1 VDYQSGPERRRPKG
15 SADLIYAHALQVIG
29 YTSDMK
35 SSTKFL
41 FLPITAL
48 TLLSAVLCGS
58 GSTLAGHSNQTGQ
71 SARVGQSVSSSLD
84 KIVECFRKI
93 IILLDND
100 ASLSQEEL
108 ARRVDVGRKI
118 HQEKQELLDDL
129 TQSLTSDLR
138 RAGAARFRERA
149 DSVESFIEYFAKN
162 PALRDVDRL
171 AFSDLADELLAVVI
185 QAERDAGISKS
196 GAHTALQKINDD
208 LKSIQNAY
216 QKEVSRVFSTLGT
229 RGAQP
234 KREKWEDYVKFLK
247 GLFDIEQ
254 VLREYGGAKVEQEPG
269 QEDETTRGARR
280 DSKTEIYGY
289 DLPAKSVVLTF
300 DDGPHSRYTDEILA
314 ALKKY
319 NARALFFNVGKNLGT
334 VNTQNEVKLSANSNV
349 SKRILEAGHLLAN
362 HSYSHPDLTKLSP
375 ADQSREINNTVLL
388 LEKVIG
394 AKPTLFR
401 PPYGAK
407 NSTVRKEVE
416 SLGLKSILWTLD
428 SMDWADPI
436 SESIV
441 QRVLA
446 QVAAAKK
453 GVLLMHDIH
462 KQSAAALPRILEELS
477 KQGYAFMTFDGDK
490 FVPSA
495 PPVQANARSGGA
507 NTQSDQTTTSS
518 EIKRDYYHESWAVI
532 IGINDYQNWPKLRY
546 CVNDANS
553 VEQTLTNQYGFKKSN
568 IIKLLNKDAT
578 RERIVW
584 ALGDQ
589 LADPNRVKKDDRVF
603 VFFAGHGATRK
614 LPSGKELGY
623 LVPVDAEAEAS
634 QAKSISMAQLQEFC
648 ELIPAKHLY
657 FVVDSCYSG
666 LALTRSG
673 GASAKR
679 GNYLEE
685 ITKRMARQILTA
697 GGADQQVADNGPGG
711 HSIFTWTLLQGLQGL
726 ADTDSN
732 GAITASE
739 LGAYISPI
747 VSSVSQQT
755 PAFGN
760 LAGSEGGE
768 FVFELQQESLTETS
782 KQLDEEAVRLNDE
795 LERIQREIAAKR
807 ERNSKL
813 RGKVEEERAKLE
825 ETSQTRSDRPK
836 SRTAQAQEH
845 HNLGLKYYR
854 EKKYDEAVRELEE
867 AVKLDP
873 RNATIINN
881 LGFTLFKFGKYEESI
896 GWLQKAIEID
906 PQRVVAYANLADA
919 YMKLG
924 KIAEARQYYEKYT
937 AIAPNSPTTE
947 NIRKKLEGLKEK

>member
-1 VDYQSGPERRRPKG
+1 
-15 SADLIYAHALQVIG
+15 
-29 YTSDMK
+29 MK
-35 SSTKFL
+35 SSTNSL
-41 FLPITAL
+41 FLPIAAM
-48 TLLSAVLCGS
+48 TLLSAVLCGP
-58 GSTLAGHSNQTGQ
+58 GSALARRSNSTDQAAQ
-71 SARVGQSVSSSLD
+71 VGPSVSSSLD
-84 KIVECFRKI
+84 KIVERFRKI
-93 IILLDND
+93 IILLDDD

-108 ARRVDVGRKI
+108 ARCVDVGRKI

-129 TQSLTSDLR
+129 TQGLTSDLR
-138 RAGAARFRERA
+138 RAAATRFRERA
-149 DSVESFIEYFAKN
+149 DGVESFIEYISNN
-162 PALRDVDRL
+162 PALRDADRL
-171 AFSDLADELLAVVI
+171 AFVDLADELLAVVT
-185 QAERDAGISKS
+185 QEERDASISKS
-196 GAHTALQKINDD
+196 GAHNSLQKINDD
-208 LKSIQNAY
+208 LKSIQSAY
-216 QKEVSRVFSTLGT
+216 QKEVSRVFSVLGT

-234 KREKWEDYVKFLK
+234 KREKWRNYVKFLK
-247 GLFDIEQ
+247 GLFDREQ
-254 VLREYGGAKVEQEPG
+254 LLIQYGRAKAE
-269 QEDETTRGARR
+269 QEDEATRGARH
-280 DSKTEIYGY
+280 DSKNEIYVY
-289 DLPAKSVVLTF
+289 DLPAKSIVLTF
-300 DDGPHSRYTDEILA
+300 DDGPHPRYTDEILA
-314 ALKKY
+314 TLKKY
-319 NARALFFNVGKNLGT
+319 NARALFFDVGKNLGT
-334 VNTQNEVKLSANSNV
+334 VSSQNEVKLSTNSNV
-349 SKRILEAGHLLAN
+349 SKRVLEAGHLLAN

-375 ADQSREINNTVLL
+375 ADQSREISNTLLL

-407 NSTVRKEVE
+407 NAVVRKEVE

-446 QVAAAKK
+446 QVTAAKK

-477 KQGYAFMTFDGDK
+477 KQGYTFMIFDGDR

-495 PPVQANARSGGA
+495 PTVQANARSGAA
-507 NTQSDQTTTSS
+507 NTQGAQTTQTAASD
-518 EIKRDYYHESWAVI
+518 EIKRSYYHESWAVI
-532 IGINDYQNWPKLRY
+532 IGVNDYQNWPKLRY

-553 VEQTLTNQYGFKKSN
+553 IEQILTSQYGFKQSN

-589 LADPNRVKKDDRVF
+589 MADPNRVKKDDRVF

-623 LVPVDAEAEAS
+623 IVPVDAEAEAS

-673 GASAKR
+673 GASAKSA
-679 GNYLEE
+679 NYLEE
-685 ITKRMARQILTA
+685 ITKRTARQILTA

-726 ADTDSN
+726 ADTDGN

-747 VSSVSQQT
+747 VSSVSHQT

-768 FVFELQQESLTETS
+768 FVFELQQESLTEAS
-782 KQLDEEAVRLNDE
+782 KQLDEEAIKLNDE

-807 ERNSKL
+807 ERNLKL
-813 RGKVEEERAKLE
+813 RAKVEEERAKLE
-825 ETSQTRSDRPK
+825 GPSNRGSASPPK
-836 SRTAQAQEH
+836 TKSAQAQEH

-854 EKKYDEAVRELEE
+854 EKKY
-867 AVKLDP
+867 
-873 RNATIINN
+873 
-881 LGFTLFKFGKYEESI
+881 
-896 GWLQKAIEID
+896 
-906 PQRVVAYANLADA
+906 
-919 YMKLG
+919 
-924 KIAEARQYYEKYT
+924 
-937 AIAPNSPTTE
+937 
-947 NIRKKLEGLKEK
+947 

>member
-1 VDYQSGPERRRPKG
+1 
-15 SADLIYAHALQVIG
+15 
-29 YTSDMK
+29 MK
-35 SSTKFL
+35 SATKFV
-41 FLPITAL
+41 FPPIAVM
-48 TLLSAVLCGS
+48 TLLSAVLCGP
-58 GSTLAGHSNQTGQ
+58 GSTSAYHSNSTGQ
-71 SARVGQSVSSSLD
+71 AARVGQSVSSSLD

-93 IILLDND
+93 IILLDDD

-108 ARRVDVGRKI
+108 ARSVDVARKI

-149 DSVESFIEYFAKN
+149 DGVESFIKYFAN
-162 PALRDVDRL
+162 NSTLRDADRL
-171 AFSDLADELLAVVI
+171 AFVDLADELLAVVT
-185 QAERDAGISKS
+185 QEERDAGISKS
-196 GAHTALQKINDD
+196 GTHNALQKINDN
-208 LKSIQNAY
+208 LKSVQNAY

-234 KREKWEDYVKFLK
+234 KREKWQDYMKFLK
-247 GLFDIEQ
+247 GLFDREQ
-254 VLREYGGAKVEQEPG
+254 VLMQYGRAKAEKENAE
-269 QEDETTRGARR
+269 QEDEAFRGVRR

-289 DLPAKSVVLTF
+289 DLPEKSIVLTF
-300 DDGPHSRYTDEILA
+300 DDGPHPRYTDEILA
-314 ALKKY
+314 TLKKY
-319 NARALFFNVGKNLGT
+319 NARALFFDVGKNLGT
-334 VNTQNEVKLSANSNV
+334 VTSQNDVKLSTNSNV
-349 SKRILEAGHLLAN
+349 AKRALEAGHLLAN
-362 HSYSHPDLTKLSP
+362 HSYSHLDLTKLSP
-375 ADQSREINNTVLL
+375 ADQSKEINNTVLL
-388 LEKVIG
+388 LEKVMG
-394 AKPTLFR
+394 MKPTLFR

-407 NSTVRKEVE
+407 NSIVKKEVE
-416 SLGLKSILWTLD
+416 SLGLKSMLWTLD

-446 QVAAAKK
+446 QVALAKK

-462 KQSAAALPRILEELS
+462 KQSVAALPRILEELS
-477 KQGYAFMTFDGDK
+477 KQGYTFLIFNGDQ
-490 FVPSA
+490 FVPST
-495 PPVQANARSGGA
+495 PPMANGRSVIA
-507 NTQSDQTTTSS
+507 DAQTTQTATSN
-518 EIKRDYYHESWAVI
+518 EIKRSYYRESWAVI

-553 VEQTLTNQYGFKKSN
+553 IEQMLTSQYGFKKSN

-578 RERIVW
+578 RDRIVW

-634 QAKSISMAQLQEFC
+634 QAKSISMTQLQEFC

-666 LALTRSG
+666 LALTRAG
-673 GASAKR
+673 GASAKNA
-679 GNYLEE
+679 NYLAEV
-685 ITKRMARQILTA
+685 TKRMARQILTA

-726 ADTDSN
+726 ADTDGN

-747 VSSVSQQT
+747 VSSVSHQT

-813 RGKVEEERAKLE
+813 RGKLKEAQAQLHG
-825 ETSQTRSDRPK
+825 TSQTRSSRPR

-854 EKKYDEAVRELEE
+854 EKRYVEAVRELEA

-873 RNATIINN
+873 RNPTIVNN
-881 LGFTLFKFGKYEESI
+881 LGFTLFKFEKYEESI
-896 GWLQKAIEID
+896 GWLHKAIEID
-906 PQRVVAYANLADA
+906 PQRVVAYVNLADA
-919 YMKLG
+919 YMKSG
-924 KIAEARQYYEKYT
+924 KTAEARQYYEKC
-937 AIAPNSPTTE
+937 AEIAPNSP
-947 NIRKKLEGLKEK
+947 NIEYVRKKLEELKGSNQP

>member
-1 VDYQSGPERRRPKG
+1 
-15 SADLIYAHALQVIG
+15 
-29 YTSDMK
+29 MK
-35 SSTKFL
+35 SATKYL
-41 FLPITAL
+41 FLPIAAM
-48 TLLSAVLCGS
+48 TLLSAVI
-58 GSTLAGHSNQTGQ
+58 AHHSNPIGESHETGP
-71 SARVGQSVSSSLD
+71 SITSSLD
-84 KIVECFRKI
+84 KIVESFRKI
-93 IILLDND
+93 IILLDD
-100 ASLSQEEL
+100 DVSLSQEER
-108 ARRVDVGRKI
+108 ARCVDVGRKI
-118 HQEKQELLDDL
+118 HHEKQELLDDL
-129 TQSLTSDLR
+129 IQSLTADLR

-149 DSVESFIEYFAKN
+149 EGVESFIEYFSKN

-171 AFSDLADELLAVVI
+171 AFFDLADELLAVVT
-185 QAERDAGISKS
+185 QEERDAGVGRSRT
-196 GAHTALQKINDD
+196 HNALQKINDD
-208 LKSIQNAY
+208 LKSIQNTY

-234 KREKWEDYVKFLK
+234 KREKWQDYVKFLK
-247 GLFDIEQ
+247 GLFDRER
-254 VLREYGGAKVEQEPG
+254 VLKQYGRAKAE
-269 QEDETTRGARR
+269 QEDEALRGVRH

-289 DLPAKSVVLTF
+289 DLPARSIVLTF
-300 DDGPHSRYTDEILA
+300 DDGPHPRYTDEILA
-314 ALKKY
+314 TLKKY
-319 NARALFFNVGKNLGT
+319 NARALFFGVGRNLGT
-334 VNTQNEVKLSANSNV
+334 VSPQNDVKLSTNSNV
-349 SKRILEAGHLLAN
+349 FKRVYEAGHLLAN
-362 HSYSHPDLTKLSP
+362 HSYSHHDLTKLSP
-375 ADQSREINNTVLL
+375 ADQSREINNTGLL

-394 AKPTLFR
+394 VRPILFR

-407 NSTVRKEVE
+407 NAIVMKEVE

-446 QVAAAKK
+446 QVAVSKK

-462 KQSAAALPRILEELS
+462 KQSVAALPRILEELS
-477 KQGYAFMTFDGDK
+477 KQGYTFLIYDGDK
-490 FVPSA
+490 FVPSS
-495 PPVQANARSGGA
+495 PPVQANARSGIA
-507 NTQSDQTTTSS
+507 NTQSAQTTTAD
-518 EIKRDYYHESWAVI
+518 EIKRRYYHESWAVI
-532 IGINDYQNWPKLRY
+532 IGINDYLNWPKLRY

-553 VEQTLTNQYGFKKSN
+553 IEQMLTGQYGFKKSN
-568 IIKLLNKDAT
+568 IIKLLNKEAT

-584 ALGDQ
+584 AIGDQ
-589 LADPNRVKKDDRVF
+589 LADPTRIKKDDRVF

-634 QAKSISMAQLQEFC
+634 QSKSISMAQLQEFC

-673 GASAKR
+673 GANAKSA
-679 GNYLEE
+679 NYLEE
-685 ITKRMARQILTA
+685 ITKRIARQILTA
-697 GGADQQVADNGPGG
+697 GGAEQHVADICTSGSSGYAC
-711 HSIFTWTLLQGLQGL
+711 TLLQGLQGL
-726 ADTDSN
+726 ADTDGN

-747 VSSVSQQT
+747 VSSVSHQT

-768 FVFELQQESLTETS
+768 FVFELQQESLTEAS

-795 LERIQREIAAKR
+795 LERIQKEIAAKQD
-807 ERNSKL
+807 RNAKL
-813 RGKVEEERAKLE
+813 RGRVEEERAKLNS
-825 ETSQTRSDRPK
+825 TSQPRSAQPK
-836 SRTAQAQEH
+836 SRTALAQEH

-873 RNATIINN
+873 RNATIVNN
-881 LGFTLFKFGKYEESI
+881 LGFTLFKFEKYEESI

-906 PQRVVAYANLADA
+906 PKRVVAYINLADA

-924 KIAEARQYYEKYT
+924 KTAEARQYYEKYA
-937 AIAPNSPTTE
+937 AIAPNSPNVE
-947 NIRKKLEGLKEK
+947 YVRKKLEEMKEK

>member
-1 VDYQSGPERRRPKG
+1 
-15 SADLIYAHALQVIG
+15 
-29 YTSDMK
+29 MK
-35 SSTKFL
+35 SATKSL
-41 FLPITAL
+41 FLPIVAM
-48 TLLSAVLCGS
+48 TLLSAVLCGP
-58 GSTLAGHSNQTGQ
+58 GSALARHSNPNDQAAG
-71 SARVGQSVSSSLD
+71 VGPSVSSSLD
-84 KIVECFRKI
+84 KIVERFRKI
-93 IILLDND
+93 IFLLDDD

-108 ARRVDVGRKI
+108 ARSLDVGRKI
-118 HQEKQELLDDL
+118 HQEKQELLDEL
-129 TQSLTSDLR
+129 TQGLTSDLR
-138 RAGAARFRERA
+138 RAAATRFRERA
-149 DSVESFIEYFAKN
+149 DGVESFIEYFSNN
-162 PALRDVDRL
+162 PALRDADRL
-171 AFSDLADELLAVVI
+171 AFVDLADELLAVVT
-185 QAERDAGISKS
+185 QEERDAGISKS
-196 GAHTALQKINDD
+196 GAHNSLQKINDD
-208 LKSIQNAY
+208 LKSIQSAY
-216 QKEVSRVFSTLGT
+216 QKEVSRVFSALGT

-234 KREKWEDYVKFLK
+234 KREKWRNYVKFLK
-247 GLFDIEQ
+247 GLFDREQ
-254 VLREYGGAKVEQEPG
+254 LLIQYGRAKAE
-269 QEDETTRGARR
+269 QEDEATRGARH
-280 DSKTEIYGY
+280 DSKNEIYGY
-289 DLPAKSVVLTF
+289 DLPAKSIVLTF
-300 DDGPHSRYTDEILA
+300 DDGPHPRYTDEILA

-319 NARALFFNVGKNLGT
+319 NARALFFDVGKNLGT
-334 VNTQNEVKLSANSNV
+334 VSSQNEVKLSTNSNV
-349 SKRILEAGHLLAN
+349 SKRVLEAGHLLAN

-375 ADQSREINNTVLL
+375 ADQSREISNTLLL

-407 NSTVRKEVE
+407 NAAVRKEVE

-446 QVAAAKK
+446 QVTAAKK

-477 KQGYAFMTFDGDK
+477 KQGYTFMTLDGDR

-495 PPVQANARSGGA
+495 PPAQANARSGA
-507 NTQSDQTTTSS
+507 ADAQSAHTTQTAASD
-518 EIKRDYYHESWAVI
+518 EISRSYYHESWAVI

-553 VEQTLTNQYGFKKSN
+553 IEQILTGQYGFKQSN

-589 LADPNRVKKDDRVF
+589 MADPNRVKKDDRVF

-623 LVPVDAEAEAS
+623 IVPVDAEAEAS

-673 GASAKR
+673 GASAKSA
-679 GNYLEE
+679 NYLEE
-685 ITKRMARQILTA
+685 ITKRAARQILTA

-726 ADTDSN
+726 ADTDGN

-747 VSSVSQQT
+747 VSSVSHQT

-760 LAGSEGGE
+760 LPGSEGGE
-768 FVFELQQESLTETS
+768 FVFELQQESLTEAS

-795 LERIQREIAAKR
+795 LERIQREIAAKQD
-807 ERNSKL
+807 RNAKL
-813 RGKVEEERAKLE
+813 RGRVEEERAKLNG
-825 ETSQTRSDRPK
+825 TSQPRSAQPK
-836 SRTAQAQEH
+836 TRTALAQEH
-845 HNLGLKYYR
+845 HSLGLKYYR

-873 RNATIINN
+873 RNATIVNN
-881 LGFTLFKFGKYEESI
+881 LGFTLFKFEKYEESI
-896 GWLQKAIEID
+896 GWLKKAIEID
-906 PQRVVAYANLADA
+906 PQRVVAYVNLADA

-924 KIAEARQYYEKYT
+924 KTAEARQYYEKYAT
-937 AIAPNSPTTE
+937 IAPNSPNVE
-947 NIRKKLEGLKEK
+947 YVRKKLEEMKEK